1 MSHPEHTVKSRVAA
15 ISILASAVMAAA
27 KFVVGIAIGSLAL
40 ISEALHSS
48 VDLVATV
55 ITWLVVRVSGKPA
68 DKEHHYGHG
77 KLESLSALGVIAMLY
92 VLAGGILV
100 ESWSRLREGAIP
112 PTLSAIPFIVL
123 LIDIGVNFWRA
134 RALHRTAR
142 DTKSQ
147 ALAADALHFAS
158 DVLGSLAVIAG
169 LALSGL
175 GYAWGDAAAAIGVAV
190 VISLLGLRL
199 ARSTVETLLD
209 RAPEGVSE
217 KAAAA
222 IKAVPGVVGVE
233 RLRVRM
239 VGPTHFIDAIV
250 QVPRTFPIDR
260 VDEIKRKAQAAVTR
274 ALDDADLTFT
284 AVPVA
289 RDNESVRERIMVIA
303 RNSGLAVHH
312 VTVHDLGGKL
322 TVSIDLE
329 VDGGMELTAAHDIA
343 QDLERNIR
351 DEFGEDVEVDTHIE
365 PLEPELPHGVDA
377 APDRVE
383 TIRTALTRFAAD
395 SAIHDIHS
403 VRVRDTDAG
412 EIVNFHCHAAPSMS
426 VIEVHENVDE
436 IERALR
442 RAFPAV
448 KRVISHAEPP
458 DAQSNPANAG
468 RVLVSDSPRRC
479 VARVIR
485 RWTRFIFINESL
497 TLDRPRKLDSNR
509 CDSEVAGGSAEL
521 GAEDFAIS
529 FPWGLKAWRA
539 HTRRARASNPIRSR
553 DWRSRS
559 RNRPIIGS

>member
-1 MSHPEHTVKSRVAA
+1 MSPLVHSAKARVAA
-15 ISILASAVMAAA
+15 ISIIASAAMAAA

-55 ITWLVVRVSGKPA
+55 ITWLVVRFSDRPA
-68 DKEHHYGHG
+68 DAEHHYGHG

-100 ESWSRLREGAIP
+100 EAYSRLREGAPP
-112 PTLSAIPFIVL
+112 PTLSAMPFAVL
-123 LIDIGVNFWRA
+123 LLDIAVNLWRA
-134 RALHRTAR
+134 FALHRTAR

-158 DVLGSLAVIAG
+158 DVLGSVAVIVG

-190 VISLLGLRL
+190 VISALGLRL

-209 RAPEGVSE
+209 QAPAGVSE
-217 KAAAA
+217 TAAAA
-222 IKAVPGVVGVE
+222 IKAVPGVVDVE

-239 VGPTHFIDAIV
+239 VGPTHFIDAVV
-250 QVPRTFPIDR
+250 QVPRTYPIDR
-260 VDEIKRKAQAAVTR
+260 IDEIKRKAQEAVTQ

-289 RDNESVRERIMVIA
+289 RNNESVRERIMVIA

-329 VDGGMELTAAHDIA
+329 VDGEMALAAAHDIA

-351 DEFGEDVEVDTHIE
+351 EEFGDDVEVDTHIE
-365 PLEPELPHGVDA
+365 PLEPELPLGSDA
-377 APDRVE
+377 APERIDA
-383 TIRTALTRFAAD
+383 IRTALSGFAAGG
-395 SAIHDIHS
+395 AIHDIHN

-412 EIVNFHCHAAPSMS
+412 EIVNFHCRAAPSMS
-426 VIEVHENVDE
+426 VIKVHENVDE

-442 RAFPAV
+442 RAFPTV
-448 KRVISHAEPP
+448 KRVISHAEP
-458 DAQSNPANAG
+458 
-468 RVLVSDSPRRC
+468 
-479 VARVIR
+479 
-485 RWTRFIFINESL
+485 
-497 TLDRPRKLDSNR
+497 
-509 CDSEVAGGSAEL
+509 
-521 GAEDFAIS
+521 
-529 FPWGLKAWRA
+529 
-539 HTRRARASNPIRSR
+539 ARA
-553 DWRSRS
+553 
-559 RNRPIIGS
+559 

>member
-1 MSHPEHTVKSRVAA
+1 MNHPEHNVKSRVAA
-15 ISILASAVMAAA
+15 ISIFASATMAVA
-27 KFVVGIAIGSLAL
+27 KFGVGIAIGSLAL

-48 VDLVATV
+48 VDLVATIV
-55 ITWLVVRVSGKPA
+55 TWMVVRVSGRPA
-68 DKEHHYGHG
+68 DEQHHYGHG
-77 KLESLSALGVIAMLY
+77 KFESLSALGVTAMLY

-100 ESWSRLREGAIP
+100 EAYSRLREGVTP
-112 PTLSAIPFIVL
+112 PTLSAIPFVVL
-123 LIDIGVNFWRA
+123 LIDIAVNFWRA
-134 RALHRTAR
+134 RALHRAAR

-158 DVLGSLAVIAG
+158 DVLGSVAVIAG

-175 GYAWGDAAAAIGVAV
+175 GYHWGDAAAAIGVAV
-190 VISLLGLRL
+190 VISLLGLRM

-217 KAAAA
+217 KAEAA

-233 RLRVRM
+233 RLRARM

-250 QVPRTFPIDR
+250 EVPRTFPIDR
-260 VDEIKRKAQAAVTR
+260 VDEIKRKAQEAVTR

-329 VDGGMELTAAHDIA
+329 VDGEMELTAAHDIA
-343 QDLERNIR
+343 HELERNIR

-365 PLEPELPHGVDA
+365 PLEPELPLGTDA

-383 TIRTALTRFAAD
+383 TIKTALTRFAAD
-395 SAIHDIHS
+395 GAIHDIHN
-403 VRVRDTDAG
+403 VRVRNTDAG
-412 EIVNFHCHAAPSMS
+412 EIVNFHCRAAPSMS
-426 VIEVHENVDE
+426 VIRVHENVDE

-442 RAFPAV
+442 RAFPDV

-458 DAQSNPANAG
+458 HA
-468 RVLVSDSPRRC
+468 L
-479 VARVIR
+479 
-485 RWTRFIFINESL
+485 
-497 TLDRPRKLDSNR
+497 
-509 CDSEVAGGSAEL
+509 
-521 GAEDFAIS
+521 
-529 FPWGLKAWRA
+529 
-539 HTRRARASNPIRSR
+539 
-553 DWRSRS
+553 
-559 RNRPIIGS
+559 